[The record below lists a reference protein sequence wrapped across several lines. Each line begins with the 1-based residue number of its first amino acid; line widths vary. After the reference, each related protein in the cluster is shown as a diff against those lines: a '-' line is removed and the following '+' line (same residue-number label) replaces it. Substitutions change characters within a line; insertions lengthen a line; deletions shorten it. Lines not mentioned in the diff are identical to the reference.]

1 MEQIAK
7 TIARLNPF
15 DKPLKINGNLL
26 SKKTDFIEYASK
38 PSVQSMF
45 LFIANARNILMF
57 NAPLFDVEIACS
69 NSIEINWPERY
80 SPAPSDY
87 APVLLDVWESDIGR
101 SAVVTQEFVDINEP
115 IQEWYQ
121 FLKTQTGLLEPQG
134 LVDALFDIE
143 LDNSD
148 LKSLSQ
154 DKGRLTDAVFDL
166 VMTRK
171 NVELGTMPEPTPAT
185 PNKRQL

>member
-7 TIARLNPF
+7 NIARLNPF
-15 DKPLKINGNLL
+15 DKPLKINDSVLEN
-26 SKKTDFIEYASK
+26 KNDFIEYAQK

-45 LFIANARNILMF
+45 LFIANAKNILMF
-57 NAPLFDVEIACS
+57 NSPLFDVEIACA
-69 NSIEINWPERY
+69 NSVEINWVNRY

-87 APVLLDVWESDIGR
+87 APVLLDVWESDVGR
-101 SAVVTQEFVDINEP
+101 SAFVSQEHVDISQPLNE
-115 IQEWYQ
+115 WFG
-121 FLKTQTGLLEPQG
+121 FLKGQSGLLEPQG

-148 LKSLSQ
+148 LQSLSQ
-154 DKGRLTDAVFDL
+154 DKGRLTDAIFDL

-171 NVELGTMPEPTPAT
+171 DVEFGLTPAPEPAKQPT
-185 PNKRQL
+185 RQL